1 MTLRFE
7 TITAP
12 EYWASALINNDRTS
26 LSEDESAMLDR
37 WLAREG
43 IRASDFVSCDD
54 EPRFT
59 WSYRLYCPE
68 AECAGGSVLDYTY
81 QVRG

>member
-1 MTLRFE
+1 MTVKFE

-12 EYWASALINNDRTS
+12 AHWASALINGDRS
-26 LSEDESAMLDR
+26 GLSEDESAMLDR
-37 WLAREG
+37 WLTREG
-43 IRASDFVSCDD
+43 IRASDFVDCSE

-59 WSYRLYCPE
+59 WSYQIYCSE
-68 AECAGGSVLDYTY
+68 ATCSGGSVLDYVY